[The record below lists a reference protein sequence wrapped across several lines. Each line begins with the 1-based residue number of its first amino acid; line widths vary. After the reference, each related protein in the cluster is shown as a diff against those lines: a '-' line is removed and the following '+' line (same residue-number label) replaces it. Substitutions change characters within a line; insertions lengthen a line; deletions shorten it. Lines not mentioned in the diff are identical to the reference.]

1 MDIENKGKLIAQIIG
16 ALQREAIL
24 RDREFDAGDA
34 FFALSFR
41 NEAELKKIARAAKIN
56 LHSSAK

>member
-24 RDREFDAGDA
+24 RDIEFDVGDA